1 MAVAQTLK
9 EIALEKAK
17 KRPELVDYLTEE
29 APILTLLKWIPA
41 THGLWNVEEVLDE
54 ITGASFTDLGAPLP
68 TMQAETQL
76 RQTYVSLMGGEIE
89 VSKDKAAQFGGA
101 KQYFARRENAFYRQ
115 AGMDTELAIWRD
127 YWRKAALKD
136 RLFTSCSGTGSTLS
150 SILVVR
156 FDQEI
161 NVGIY
166 DPTQFNSGRL
176 LDPTPINGGNLYHL
190 RSQPG
195 VTGYGVEYRGRFGWQ
210 LIHPERAV
218 HAFVNVSASNLPTL
232 SQIEDAIAAVHGTA
246 ANTYIFGHHK
256 IVQKTFSA
264 IKQADVMYV
273 NGDTNLQT
281 VVGAVNGVRVVG
293 SYNLPDGTEKVV
305 A

>member
-136 RLFTSCSGTGSTLS
+136 RLFTSCGGRAARFPPSSWCVSTRRSMWASMTPRS
-150 SILVVR
+150 S
-156 FDQEI
+156 
-161 NVGIY
+161 
-166 DPTQFNSGRL
+166 
-176 LDPTPINGGNLYHL
+176 TP
-190 RSQPG
+190 
-195 VTGYGVEYRGRFGWQ
+195 
-210 LIHPERAV
+210 AV
-218 HAFVNVSASNLPTL
+218 CSIPRPS
-232 SQIEDAIAAVHGTA
+232 TA
-246 ANTYIFGHHK
+246 AICTTCAPSP
-256 IVQKTFSA
+256 V
-264 IKQADVMYV
+264 
-273 NGDTNLQT
+273 
-281 VVGAVNGVRVVG
+281 
-293 SYNLPDGTEKVV
+293 
-305 A
+305 